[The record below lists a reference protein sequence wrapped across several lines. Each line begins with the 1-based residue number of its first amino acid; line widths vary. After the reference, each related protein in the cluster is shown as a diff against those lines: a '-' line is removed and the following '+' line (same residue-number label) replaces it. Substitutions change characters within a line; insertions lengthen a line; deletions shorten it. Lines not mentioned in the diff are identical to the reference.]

1 MRYLE
6 FERPIEELDRLIQQQ
21 EDYAHKTDVDIEREI
36 GSLRRKR
43 HQLIRDIF
51 YNLTPYQRIQLAR
64 HPDRPYCL
72 DYIKLLMK
80 DFQELHGD
88 RNYGDDPALV
98 GGFAN
103 FEGRTVMVVG
113 HQKGRNTEEN
123 LRRNFGMPNPEG
135 FRKGMR
141 LMEMAQRFD
150 KPVLCFIDS
159 AGAYPGLGAEE
170 RGQAEAIA
178 TSLLKMSL
186 LKVPIVAVVTGEG
199 GSGGALAIGV
209 GDRVLMLQNS
219 YYAVCTP
226 EACATILFKDRS
238 KASAA
243 VSSMKIMGEDL
254 LAMGIVDEIVPEP
267 LGGAHY
273 DWRETADNLKQS
285 LLRHL
290 DAVERVPRAELPSL
304 RYGRFRKLGQ
314 FEETKRKAIPLQKT
328 AENAEE
334 EASEEDHHA
343 SRVSAVVSA

>member
-1 MRYLE
+1 
-6 FERPIEELDRLIQQQ
+6 
-21 EDYAHKTDVDIEREI
+21 
-36 GSLRRKR
+36 
-43 HQLIRDIF
+43 
-51 YNLTPYQRIQLAR
+51 
-64 HPDRPYCL
+64 
-72 DYIKLLMK
+72 
-80 DFQELHGD
+80 
-88 RNYGDDPALV
+88 
-98 GGFAN
+98 
-103 FEGRTVMVVG
+103 
-113 HQKGRNTEEN
+113 
-123 LRRNFGMPNPEG
+123 
-135 FRKGMR
+135 
-141 LMEMAQRFD
+141 
-150 KPVLCFIDS
+150 
-159 AGAYPGLGAEE
+159 
-170 RGQAEAIA
+170 
-178 TSLLKMSL
+178 MSQ